1 VLTSVA
7 NVDHV
12 TLVIDYAGVL
22 GIWLVAVLDLFLF
35 PCCSYMGVISHT
47 ERMQLITLRIA
58 F

>member
-1 VLTSVA
+1 VLTTVA

-22 GIWLVAVLDLFLF
+22 GIWLVAVLDLFVF
-35 PCCSYMGVISHT
+35 PWCSYIGVISHT
-47 ERMQLITLRIA
+47 ERMQPITLRIA

>member
-1 VLTSVA
+1 MRVA

-22 GIWLVAVLDLFLF
+22 GIWLVGRVGPFVF
-35 PCCSYMGVISHT
+35 PCCSYISVISHT